1 MNSYRR
7 AGLAAVVLFA
17 LSWAGCGET
26 FRPVVTPIPRPG
38 GDPTNLR
45 LALVVNQN
53 GAAVGSVSHYDV
65 GGDTVSVLHDVGTG
79 PVHAA
84 LLPPTGSRTYAANRD
99 SDSVSSYVTFL
110 TSSAVRTISLPPGSA
125 PVYVHSNVNNRMY
138 VAESGTDRVGVID
151 VTTDVLIAEIAL
163 PAGSTPVALAGTP
176 SGSKLYCINGNG
188 TVTVIANIDNS
199 ILGAITVGNTP
210 VAGAMS
216 SNGARLYVLN
226 RGDATVSVV
235 DTATDTVTA
244 TLAVGAAPSFLRFDP
259 SLLRVY
265 VANTGSN
272 SVSIINADSNSPNF
286 LAVTTV
292 PLDTNLPAGVAAGLA
307 PVSIAAL
314 PDGTRAYVANRD
326 SNNVSVI
333 NTNSNTV
340 ARTVTVGTGPVSLDA
355 ASDSSKVFVANQVSQ
370 TITDIQTSNDTV
382 VQTFAAP
389 KADPVCTD
397 TATVTC
403 ARQSPVFVIT
413 TP

>member
-1 MNSYRR
+1 
-7 AGLAAVVLFA
+7 
-17 LSWAGCGET
+17 
-26 FRPVVTPIPRPG
+26 
-38 GDPTNLR
+38 
-45 LALVVNQN
+45 
-53 GAAVGSVSHYDV
+53 
-65 GGDTVSVLHDVGTG
+65 
-79 PVHAA
+79 
-84 LLPPTGSRTYAANRD
+84 
-99 SDSVSSYVTFL
+99 VSSYVTFL
-110 TSSAVRTISLPPGSA
+110 TGGAVRTISLPPGST
-125 PVYVHSNVNNRMY
+125 PVYVHSNVSNRMY

-151 VTTDVLIAEIAL
+151 VTTEVLITEIAL
-163 PAGSTPVALAGTP
+163 PAGSAPVALAGTP

-199 ILGAITVGNTP
+199 ILGTIAVGNTP

-216 SNGARLYVLN
+216 SSGSRLYVLN
-226 RGDATVSVV
+226 QGDATVSVV
-235 DTATDTVTA
+235 DTASDTVTA

-259 SLLRVY
+259 RLLRVY

-272 SVSIINADSNSPNF
+272 SVSIINADTNSPNF

-292 PLDTNLPAGVAAGLA
+292 ALDANLPAGVAAGLA

-370 TITDIQTSNDTV
+370 TISDIQTSNDTV

-389 KADPVCTD
+389 KADPLCMD
-397 TATVTC
+397 TSTVTC
-403 ARQSPVFVIT
+403 ARQTPVFVIT